1 MWYVYI
7 YIHIL
12 RTHMRAC
19 LHSFPTVACL
29 AELVSFNG
37 GRVQP
42 QSLEPKHA
50 LVFRVEGGGHMVG
63 T

>member
-1 MWYVYI
+1 MCSYVW
-7 YIHIL
+7 L
-12 RTHMRAC
+12 
-19 LHSFPTVACL
+19 PVACPT
-29 AELVSFNG
+29 ELVNFNG

-42 QSLEPKHA
+42 QSLEPKHT

>member
-1 MWYVYI
+1 
-7 YIHIL
+7 
-12 RTHMRAC
+12 MRAC